1 VSGVEVCYLV
11 LEGIECITAW
21 FDGDMVETDRL
32 RTITLNVDP
41 EVREVSDLVRT
52 DDLRWITVES
62 NAISGVE
69 FDTHRNER

>member
-1 VSGVEVCYLV
+1 
-11 LEGIECITAW
+11 
-21 FDGDMVETDRL
+21 MVETDRL